1 MYRIP
6 MLIYILAIITNGETT
21 DKQQI
26 YLTVSYNFQW
36 FSQEILDLDIDI
48 EKLMI
53 KINCVI
59 YSNVIY

>member
-1 MYRIP
+1 MYRIQ
-6 MLIYILAIITNGETT
+6 MLIYILAIITTGETT

-36 FSQEILDLDIDI
+36 FSQEILDLDI